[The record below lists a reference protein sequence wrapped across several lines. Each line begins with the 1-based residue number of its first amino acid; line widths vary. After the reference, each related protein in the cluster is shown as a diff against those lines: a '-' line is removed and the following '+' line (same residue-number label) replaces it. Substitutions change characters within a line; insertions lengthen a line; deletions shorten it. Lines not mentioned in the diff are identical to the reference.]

1 MSDIEV
7 RVKKIIAEQLGVE
20 ESQVTNE
27 KAFVADLGADSLDTV
42 ELVMALEDEF
52 AIEIP
57 DEDAEKMKTVG
68 DAIKYIE
75 EKATA

>member
-1 MSDIEV
+1 MSNPA

-42 ELVMALEDEF
+42 ELVMAVEEEF
-52 AIEIP
+52 EIVRRTTTHTWSDP
-57 DEDAEKMKTVG
+57 SSAGME
-68 DAIKYIE
+68 
-75 EKATA
+75 ATRSK